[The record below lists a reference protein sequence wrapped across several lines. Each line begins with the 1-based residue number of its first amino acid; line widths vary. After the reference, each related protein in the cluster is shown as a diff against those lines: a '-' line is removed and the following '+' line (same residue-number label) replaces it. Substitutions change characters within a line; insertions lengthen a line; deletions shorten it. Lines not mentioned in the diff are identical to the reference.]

1 MIFMNK
7 PHDPTVGCLKPFNLV
22 GTCKAKLDFTKD
34 LDAKFEKGV
43 QQKEFLNPFDWF
55 PFHFFYMFF
64 VPH

>member
-1 MIFMNK
+1 MNK

-43 QQKEFLNPFDWF
+43 QQKEFLNPFD
-55 PFHFFYMFF
+55 
-64 VPH
+64 